1 MARCGAGRVVARLY
15 ELFCM
20 YPPHTGMDKYISRFK
35 TETGCQLELERCPTG
50 ICFKAMSGNGQ
61 CLGQRHLSTSQLG
74 NGALVQAVMLDFI
87 AQVKRL
93 QELDGITASI
103 PTDHFI
109 QDADSAPNR

>member
-1 MARCGAGRVVARLY
+1 
-15 ELFCM
+15 M
-20 YPPHTGMDKYISRFK
+20 YTPHKGMDKYISRFK

-50 ICFKAMSGNGQ
+50 ICFKAMSADGQ

-103 PTDHFI
+103 PTDHLI